1 MANYWTFQS
10 LDERIKDITQHSLIE
25 RRLIGTIE
33 SLESGLDW
41 GQVIGDIAI
50 PKLEIIGQRVSKTIS
65 LNDGS
70 RNKTLP
76 KVTSFRVF
84 DNWIEFTDVGNP
96 VHEEYYKISGI
107 SFGFESIVTVD
118 NDLLVYFYS
127 FEDTLSTFSFPENSL
142 LVLTNRGSEKTLT
155 IKLKE
160 DAINETTEQTNHV
173 YRYEYRF
180 TDSEIATIST
190 DFFTNGAVIDAYIV
204 IGNEND
210 TVTDILP
217 DMRGAI
223 VSVRPANAA
232 ESAALGYPTE
242 AEYIGYDDYIRRV
255 NTVYNDELL
264 KYWSIREDSVFVYG
278 GGYTGDVIL
287 QYYAKLGKEKNT
299 SSRLADYI
307 PSTITA
313 DDNEWKLKKAVNEV
327 TKNNRDV
334 YINGICAHVFDLLRE
349 TEERKRFA
357 IRLRGN
363 IEMLNMSLSSA
374 RLGANTR
381 GAATPPQPFGEYR
394 N

>member
-1 MANYWTFQS
+1 M
-10 LDERIKDITQHSLIE
+10 
-25 RRLIGTIE
+25 
-33 SLESGLDW
+33 
-41 GQVIGDIAI
+41 
-50 PKLEIIGQRVSKTIS
+50 SKTIS

-180 TDSEIATIST
+180 TDSEIATIRT
-190 DFFTNGAVIDAYIV
+190 DFFVNGATIDAYIV

-210 TVTDILP
+210 TIADILP
-217 DMRGAI
+217 DMRGSI
-223 VSVRPANAA
+223 ISIRQANAS
-232 ESAALGYPTE
+232 EGAAVGYQVQ
-242 AEYIGYDDYIRRV
+242 AEYVGYDDYIRRV

-264 KYWSIREDSVFVYG
+264 RYWSVTESGVFVYG

-287 QYYAKLGKEKNT
+287 QYYAKLGKESNT

-307 PSTITA
+307 PCLLYTSPSP
-313 DDNEWKLKKAVNEV
+313 
-327 TKNNRDV
+327 RD
-334 YINGICAHVFDLLRE
+334 RQKS
-349 TEERKRFA
+349 R
-357 IRLRGN
+357 
-363 IEMLNMSLSSA
+363 MPSSA
-374 RLGANTR
+374 
-381 GAATPPQPFGEYR
+381 
-394 N
+394 

>member
-41 GQVIGDIAI
+41 GQIIGDIVI

-70 RNKTLP
+70 RNKNLPTL
-76 KVTSFRVF
+76 TSVRVLG
-84 DNWIEFTDVGNP
+84 NWIEFYDAGNP
-96 VHEEYYKISGI
+96 VFEKYYEISGI
-107 SFGFESIVTVD
+107 SFALQSVRISGNDIHVNLKSLES
-118 NDLLVYFYS
+118 S
-127 FEDTLSTFSFPENSL
+127 LSVFSFTEDNF
-142 LVLTNRGSEKTLT
+142 LVLTNKGSGKTLT
-155 IKLKE
+155 IKL
-160 DAINETTEQTNHV
+160 DDTIDVVAQTTDHPVTNNV
-173 YRYEYRF
+173 LRYEYRY
-180 TDSEIATIST
+180 TDAEIATIQT
-190 DFFTNGAVIDAYIV
+190 DFFADGAVIDAYIV
-204 IGNEND
+204 IGN

-357 IRLRGN
+357 IRLKGN

-381 GAATPPQPFGEYR
+381 GAALPPQHFGER